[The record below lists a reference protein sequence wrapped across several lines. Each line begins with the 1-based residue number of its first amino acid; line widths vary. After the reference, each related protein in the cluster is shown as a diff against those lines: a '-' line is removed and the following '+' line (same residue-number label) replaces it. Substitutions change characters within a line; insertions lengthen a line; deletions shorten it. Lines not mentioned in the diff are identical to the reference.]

1 MSESG
6 LRLRGADAEALE
18 YVETLLTAADLPVED
33 VRSNPEWFY
42 VAFDGDDRVGVGGIE
57 SAGDDALLRSV
68 VVETSVRGRGYG
80 EALRAALEAKARADG
95 VDTLYLLTTTAADFF
110 AEGGYTKI
118 DRESAPDAVR
128 ETREFE
134 EFCPS
139 TATCMKKSL

>member
-18 YVETLLTAADLPVED
+18 YVETLLAAENLPVED
-33 VRSNPEWFY
+33 VRSNSEWFY
-42 VAFDGDDRVGVGGIE
+42 VALDGDDRVGIGGLE
-57 SAGDDALLRSV
+57 PAGDDALLRSV
-68 VVETSVRGRGYG
+68 VVEATVRGRGYG
-80 EALRAALEAKARADG
+80 GALRAALEAKARADG

-110 AEGGYTKI
+110 AEGGYAVI
-118 DRESAPDAVR
+118 DRQEAPDAVR
-128 ETREFE
+128 RTREFE

>member
-1 MSESG
+1 MDESG

-18 YVETLLTAADLPVED
+18 YVETLLTAADLPAED
-33 VRSNPEWFY
+33 VRSNPERFY
-42 VAFDGDDRVGVGGIE
+42 VAFDGDDRVGIGGLE
-57 SAGDDALLRSV
+57 PAGDDALLRSV
-68 VVETSVRGRGYG
+68 VVEAAVRGRGYG
-80 EALRAALEAKARADG
+80 EALRAALGAKARADG

-118 DRESAPDAVR
+118 DRKEAPDAVR

-139 TATCMKKSL
+139 TAICMRKEL